1 MKPAAA
7 KRLRL
12 AVGASC
18 VLLLVVVLVAGWL
31 YWRVRESLPQLDGTA
46 TVAGLA
52 APAVIERD
60 ALGVPTIRGDNRR
73 DVARATGWLHGQER
87 FFQMD
92 LLRRV
97 AAGELA
103 EMFGARGVPRDKAA
117 RMHGF
122 RSVATKV
129 VAGLAPDERA
139 LLDAYVAGV
148 NSGLTALGE
157 RPFEYLVLRDAPVA
171 WRHEDTILVIYAMT
185 MDLQHEDAGY
195 ERTLMTLR
203 DQLGHEA
210 LAFFAPL
217 MTPNDAALDG
227 STAPLAPIPS
237 AKLIDLRAKKV
248 GAWDGGV
255 ERIFPHVLRSGSAL
269 LPSDGTGRLPAFG
282 GAKGD
287 QGRSA
292 TAHGRQ
298 LGDQRPH
305 LDPFPFAPRD
315 PDFVPGSNAFAVAG
329 AHTASGVA
337 MLANDMHLS
346 HGVPNIWYRAS
357 FEYGGKKITGVTLP
371 GTPAM
376 VAGSNGSVAWGFTA
390 GYADTGD
397 LVEVEVNYIAKSLYK
412 APGRDEFTKIEQ
424 RKEEILVK
432 GAKPVA
438 VDYAWT
444 VWGPIVATNERDD
457 PLAYRWIAHD
467 PAATNLTLMEME
479 NATTV
484 AEGIAVAHRAGMPA
498 QNIFL
503 ADQAGAIAWTIA
515 GRLPKRIGYDGR
527 LPVTWNFGD
536 RKWEGYLA
544 PEEVP
549 VVRGDASTLPG
560 RLWSGNQRAVGGAAL
575 AKIGDGGYPRPARAA
590 QIRDGLA
597 AIARATPKDL
607 LAVQLD
613 DRALFLTPWHQLLMD
628 TLTPEVTAQKKPRA
642 ALRSFA
648 EKWEGRA
655 SVDAVSYRLV
665 REFRRAVHARVFTP
679 IFASCREVYPD
690 FDAGQLPLEG
700 ACWALLREK
709 PPHLLNPMFEN
720 WDELLVAAIDDT
732 IKAIDKSGVTLPQG
746 NWGWRNRARIR
757 HPFSGS
763 FPWIGHWLDMPADP
777 LPGDSDM
784 PRVQAPGNG
793 ASERL
798 VVSPGREQEG
808 IFHMPGGQSAHPM
821 SPYYRAGHAA
831 WVRGEPT
838 PILPGKAEHTVTL
851 KP

>member
-12 AVGASC
+12 AVGAIC

-31 YWRVRESLPQLDGTA
+31 YWRVRASLPQLDGTA

-52 APAVIERD
+52 ASAVIERD
-60 ALGVPTIRGDNRR
+60 ALGVPTIRGHNRQ

-92 LLRRV
+92 LLRRI

-103 EMFGARGVPRDKAA
+103 ELFGARAVPRDKAA
-117 RMHGF
+117 RKHGF
-122 RSVATKV
+122 RALATKV
-129 VAGLAPDERA
+129 VAGLSATERA

-148 NSGLTALGE
+148 NTGLTALGE

-203 DQLGHEA
+203 DQLGHDA
-210 LAFFAPL
+210 LAFFAPVV
-217 MTPNDAALDG
+217 TPNDAALDG

-248 GAWDGGV
+248 GTWDGTE
-255 ERIFPHVLRSGSAL
+255 ERVDPGARSSGSTS
-269 LPSDGTGRLPAFG
+269 LPSG
-282 GAKGD
+282 GAGS
-287 QGRSA
+287 RSA
-292 TAHGRQ
+292 TAQGQR
-298 LGDQRPH
+298 LGVKPLDR
-305 LDPFPFAPRD
+305 DPFPLAPRD
-315 PDFVPGSNAFAVAG
+315 PDVVLGSNAFALAG

-357 FEYGGKKITGVTLP
+357 FEFGGKKITGVTLP
-371 GTPAM
+371 GAPAI

-397 LVEVEVNYIAKSLYK
+397 LVEVEINSIAKSLYK
-412 APGRDEFTKIEQ
+412 SPDRDEFIKIEE
-424 RKEEILVK
+424 RKEEIRVK

-438 VDYAWT
+438 ADYAWT
-444 VWGPIVATNERDD
+444 IWGPIIATNERDR

-467 PAATNLTLMEME
+467 PAATNLTLIEME

-498 QNIFL
+498 QNVFL
-503 ADQAGAIAWTIA
+503 ADQAGAVAWTIA

-536 RKWEGYLA
+536 RKWDGYLA
-544 PEEVP
+544 PDEVP
-549 VVRGDASTLPG
+549 VIHGDASTLPG
-560 RLWSGNQRAVGGAAL
+560 RLWSGNQRAVGGEAL

-613 DRALFLTPWHQLLMD
+613 DRALFLTPWHKLLID

-642 ALRSFA
+642 ALRAFA

-655 SVDAVSYRLV
+655 SVEAVSYRLV
-665 REFRRAVHARVFTP
+665 REFRWAVHAQVFSP
-679 IFASCREVYPD
+679 IFASCREAYPD
-690 FDAGQLPLEG
+690 FDAELLPLEG
-700 ACWALLREK
+700 AGWALLREK
-709 PPHLLNPMFEN
+709 PPHLLNPAFATWE
-720 WDELLVAAIDDT
+720 ELLVAAVDDT
-732 IKAIDKSGVTLPQG
+732 IKAINKSGVTLPQG

-763 FPWIGHWLDMPADP
+763 FPWIAHWLDMPPDP

-838 PILPGKAEHTVTL
+838 PFLPGKTEHTVTL